1 MVIDMAKFTRILSID
16 GGGLRGLIP
25 AQVLVYVEQRIQEKT
40 GNPAARIAD
49 YFDLFAGTSAGGIS
63 SCLYLTPDFTR
74 ENRPKY
80 QAEDVVNF
88 FLREGHRV
96 FYKSLLHTIK
106 NLGGFI
112 NEKYSH
118 YEFQQLS
125 SDFLGDLKLSELLK
139 PCLITAYDI
148 ENRRTHFFT
157 QHDAQL
163 NPKQDYLVRDVLRA
177 TSAAP
182 TFFEVAQILSFSN
195 DTYHLVDG
203 GVFANNPALCAYAE
217 VRNKFNHASE
227 IKKNQT
233 KSPTAK
239 DMVILSLGTGDVKKG
254 YPYKEAKDWGN
265 ISWLIPLFD
274 IIMTGVA
281 ETVDYQMKQIYDA
294 IESPQQYLRI
304 NPILPKK
311 GVLPI
316 DDASAKNLSAIQQLG
331 KEQTRQS
338 QQSLDDFIDLL
349 LL

>member
-1 MVIDMAKFTRILSID
+1 
-16 GGGLRGLIP
+16 
-25 AQVLVYVEQRIQEKT
+25 
-40 GNPAARIAD
+40 
-49 YFDLFAGTSAGGIS
+49 
-63 SCLYLTPDFTR
+63 
-74 ENRPKY
+74 
-80 QAEDVVNF
+80 
-88 FLREGHRV
+88 
-96 FYKSLLHTIK
+96 
-106 NLGGFI
+106 
-112 NEKYSH
+112 
-118 YEFQQLS
+118 
-125 SDFLGDLKLSELLK
+125 
-139 PCLITAYDI
+139 
-148 ENRRTHFFT
+148 
-157 QHDAQL
+157 
-163 NPKQDYLVRDVLRA
+163 
-177 TSAAP
+177 
-182 TFFEVAQILSFSN
+182 
-195 DTYHLVDG
+195 
-203 GVFANNPALCAYAE
+203 